1 MFDDLPEDLVLL
13 QKTVREFAT
22 EEIAPHAR
30 EWDRDAKLP
39 GTLLRK
45 LSDLGLLGVVIDEEY
60 GGAGGGSLMMSVV
73 TEEIARR
80 DGATALFL
88 AAHALC
94 ATHISIAGNAV
105 QKRDYLPALAAVHIG
120 AWCLTEPSGGSDAK
134 AMRTTATLSDGEWTI
149 NGEKQFIT
157 NADSARIFVIMAKAT
172 ASGITAFVMP
182 RSEVSGLT
190 VGKHEDKLGM
200 RASETC
206 SVVLNGVVVPHDCVL
221 GRSGDGFRSA
231 MQVLDRGRVTIA
243 ALAIGLARG
252 AYEES
257 LRYAQER
264 KTKTSGKP
272 IFDHQA
278 IQFMLADMATEI
290 EAARLLTRKAA
301 VALDGGKNATLLAAQ
316 AKLFASEVAAR
327 ATTNAVQIHG
337 GYGYLKD
344 YPVERFF
351 RDAKLCEIGEGTSQ
365 IQRLVI
371 ARHLG
376 EGG

>member
-1 MFDDLPEDLVLL
+1 MFDDLSEDLVLL

-22 EEIAPHAR
+22 EEIAPNAR
-30 EWDRDAKLP
+30 DWDRDAKLP
-39 GTLLRK
+39 DSLLSK
-45 LSDLGLLGVVIDEEY
+45 LTELGLMGAVIDEAF

-94 ATHISIAGNAV
+94 ATHLSIAGNKD
-105 QKRDYLPALAAVHIG
+105 QKRAYLPGLAAGHIG

-134 AMRTTATLSDGEWTI
+134 SMRTTAAVNDGEWTI
-149 NGEKQFIT
+149 DGEKQFIT
-157 NADSARIFVIMAKAT
+157 NAASAGIFVVMAKAV
-172 ASGITAFVMP
+172 SGPTAFVVP

-190 VGKHEDKLGM
+190 VGRHEDKLGV
-200 RASETC
+200 RAAEC
-206 SVVLNGVVVPHDCVL
+206 CPVVFNGVVVPHECVL
-221 GRSGDGFRSA
+221 GRAGDGFSGA
-231 MQVLDRGRVTIA
+231 MEVLDRGRVTIA
-243 ALAIGLARG
+243 AMATGLARG

-257 LRYAQER
+257 LRYAQEER
-264 KTKTSGKP
+264 KSFGKP

-290 EAARLLTRKAA
+290 EAARLLVRKAA
-301 VALDGGKNATLLAAQ
+301 TAIDSGKKATLLAAQ

-344 YPVERFF
+344 YPVERMF

-371 ARHLG
+371 ARNLG
-376 EGG
+376 K

>member
-1 MFDDLPEDLVLL
+1 MFDDLPEDLVSL
-13 QKTVREFAT
+13 QRTVREFAT
-22 EEIAPHAR
+22 KEIAPHAR
-30 EWDRDAKLP
+30 EWDRDAKFPDVLP
-39 GTLLRK
+39 LK
-45 LSDLGLLGVVIDEEY
+45 LMNLGLLGVVIDEEY
-60 GGAGGGSLMMSVV
+60 GGSGGGSLMMSVV

-94 ATHISIAGNAV
+94 ATHLSIAGNED
-105 QKRDYLPALAAVHIG
+105 QKRAYLPGLATGHIG
-120 AWCLTEPSGGSDAK
+120 AWCLTEPNGGSDAK
-134 AMRTTATLSDGEWTI
+134 AMRTTAAVNDGEWTI

-157 NADSARIFVIMAKAT
+157 NAASAGIFIVMAKAV
-172 ASGITAFVMP
+172 SGPTAFVVP

-190 VGKHEDKLGM
+190 VSRHEDKLGM
-200 RASETC
+200 RAAEC
-206 SVVLNGVVVPHDCVL
+206 CPVVFNGVAIPHNCVL
-221 GRSGDGFRSA
+221 GREGEGFRVA

-243 ALAIGLARG
+243 ALAVGLARG

-257 LRYAQER
+257 LQYAKER
-264 KTKTSGKP
+264 KRSIGGS
-272 IFDHQA
+272 IFNHQA

-290 EAARLLTRKAA
+290 EAARLLVRKAA
-301 VALDGGKNATLLAAQ
+301 TAIDGGKRATLLAAQ

-344 YPVERFF
+344 YPVERMF

-371 ARHLG
+371 ARHL
-376 EGG
+376 EGS

>member
-13 QKTVREFAT
+13 QKTVRDFAT

-30 EWDRDAKLP
+30 EWDRDAKFPDVLP
-39 GTLLRK
+39 LK
-45 LSDLGLLGVVIDEEY
+45 LMDLGLLGVVIDEEY
-60 GGAGGGSLMMSVV
+60 GGSGGGSLMMSVV

-94 ATHISIAGNAV
+94 ATHISIAGNAK
-105 QKRDYLPALAAVHIG
+105 QKQICLPALAATHIG
-120 AWCLTEPSGGSDAK
+120 AWCLTESSGGSDAK
-134 AMRTTATLSDGEWTI
+134 TMRTTAVANDKSEWVLD
-149 NGEKQFIT
+149 GEKQFIT
-157 NADSARIFVIMAKAT
+157 NAASANFFVIMAKT
-172 ASGITAFVMP
+172 AAGPTAFVMGRP
-182 RSEVSGLT
+182 TDATLSI
-190 VGKHEDKLGM
+190 GKHEDKMGM

-206 SVVLNGVVVPHDCVL
+206 SVVLCGVTVSHDCVL
-221 GRSGDGFRSA
+221 GREGEGFRDA

-243 ALAIGLARG
+243 ALAVGLARG

-257 LRYAQER
+257 LQYAQER
-264 KTKTSGKP
+264 RAFGKS
-272 IFDHQA
+272 IFNHQA
-278 IQFMLADMATEI
+278 VQFMLSDMATEI
-290 EAARLLTRKAA
+290 EAARLLVRKAA
-301 VALDGGKNATLLAAQ
+301 MAIDSGKQSATLLAAQ

-344 YPVERFF
+344 YPVERMF

-371 ARHLG
+371 ARHL
-376 EGG
+376 EGS